1 MLSLFL
7 PVKCCH
13 LTPCHSTVSA
23 SPLNSGSPEIPTVS
37 SRFIE
42 NRHHRS
48 LPGCQGF
55 LHKCIS
61 HSPAEGSGLVTHR
74 ISPCVY
80 FLGGWGSRINPIYHY
95 NLPKPL
101 GNFLYGKVSQS
112 QHYGYFGL
120 DYSSLWRTVLCI
132 LNVQLHPWPLTTR
145 CQGAHPPPLWQSKM
159 SPAIARVPWWTK
171 LPRCSLPHKYTK
183 EFLLFH

>member
-1 MLSLFL
+1 MLPLDPLPLHCLSFPTEFREPRNSYCLFPVYRKSSPSIPSRMPGL
-7 PVKCCH
+7 PSQMYFSQ
-13 LTPCHSTVSA
+13 PC
-23 SPLNSGSPEIPTVS
+23 
-37 SRFIE
+37 R
-42 NRHHRS
+42 R
-48 LPGCQGF
+48 
-55 LHKCIS
+55 
-61 HSPAEGSGLVTHR
+61 SGLVTHR

-159 SPAIARVPWWTK
+159 SPAIARVPWGTK